1 MVGVVIVVVLD
12 LEREARVEPLSE
24 GAGVIA
30 PLTESA
36 DGVVGME
43 VAVSLRRGGMV
54 VFEVESGWGGMRR
67 VNVSGIGRWPIG

>member
-54 VFEVESGWGGMRR
+54 VFEVESG
-67 VNVSGIGRWPIG
+67 